1 MRKTRVLVVD
11 DSVVARQVLTRLL
24 AKDSAI
30 EVVGTAANGRIALAK
45 IEHSNPDVVTLD
57 VEMPEM
63 NGLETLAIMRKTHPL
78 LPAIMFSIFTAPGS
92 EATLRA
98 MAFPPVDYVTKPS
111 PGAGPEATEKVI
123 REDLLPRI
131 KRCTASAMKIEVSE
145 PQGTP
150 PAVAQPNCELATAPH
165 FRRVDIVVV
174 GVSTGGPDALADLL
188 PYFPQDFA
196 VPILIVQHMPALF
209 TQHLAERLAAKSNIP
224 VAEGRSGQL
233 LLPGHAWLAP
243 GDFHMRVAII
253 NGKPCIQLDHGPRE
267 NSCRPSVDILFRSA
281 SATFGPHVLAVVM
294 TGMGQDG
301 FNGCEHIHAVGGRIL
316 VQDEASSVVWGMPGA
331 IVSAGLGDEILSL
344 RQLGPQILRHVSKYR
359 DTASSTDAEWEAHSA

>member
-24 AKDSAI
+24 SKDPAI
-30 EVVGTAANGRIALAK
+30 EVVGTASNGRIALAK
-45 IEHSNPDVVTLD
+45 IEQSNPDVITLD

-63 NGLETLAIMRKTHPL
+63 NGLETLAILRKTYPF

-92 EATLRA
+92 SSTLRA
-98 MAFPPVDYVTKPS
+98 MAFPSVDYVTKPP
-111 PGAGPEATEKVI
+111 PGAGPDATEKVI

-131 KRCTASAMKIEVSE
+131 KKCRADAIRIESSVSDHTLLAVTEFASE
-145 PQGTP
+145 PIVPQF
-150 PAVAQPNCELATAPH
+150 Q
-165 FRRVDIVVV
+165 RVDVVVV
-174 GVSTGGPDALADLL
+174 GVSTGGPDALAELL
-188 PYFPQDFA
+188 PYFPANFA

-209 TQHLAERLAAKSNIP
+209 TKHLAESLTAKSNIP

-233 LLPGHAWLAP
+233 LLPGHVWLAP
-243 GDFHMRVAII
+243 GDFHMRLAIVK
-253 NGKPCIQLDHGPRE
+253 GEACIQLDQGPRE

-281 SATFGPHVLAVVM
+281 SETFGPHVLAVVM

-301 FNGCEHIHAVGGRIL
+301 FNGCERIHAAGGRIF

-331 IVSAGLGDEILSL
+331 IVSAGLVDQILSL
-344 RQLGPQILRHVSKYR
+344 SELGPQILRHVMRYR
-359 DTASSTDAEWEAHSA
+359 NDANATDAEWEAHSA